1 MAALCPGFLHVYR
14 MNVTSGYDYCIFI
27 SPTNENL
34 MNLIKKLITLE
45 VAQPKVVDTA
55 LMIAIFTMT
64 VIFKANKMMP
74 FFLD

>member
-1 MAALCPGFLHVYR
+1 
-14 MNVTSGYDYCIFI
+14 
-27 SPTNENL
+27 

-45 VAQPKVVDTA
+45 VAQPKVIDAA

-64 VIFKANKMMP
+64 VVFKANKMMP

>member
-1 MAALCPGFLHVYR
+1 
-14 MNVTSGYDYCIFI
+14 
-27 SPTNENL
+27 

-45 VAQPKVVDTA
+45 VAQPKVIDAA
-55 LMIAIFTMT
+55 LMIVIFTMT